1 MIDELKI
8 IIKSENIKISKNRGK
23 HVSSK
28 IDDDALLRRVKYL
41 TKRDLIYLATIR
53 GLVFDESSLESIL
66 DTLFKDIH
74 KKSQTKIMKI
84 CINTIIKKSNQINR

>member
-1 MIDELKI
+1 MIDELKTI
-8 IIKSENIKISKNRGK
+8 TKSEHINIFKNRGK
-23 HVSSK
+23 HISSK

-66 DTLFKDIH
+66 D
-74 KKSQTKIMKI
+74 
-84 CINTIIKKSNQINR
+84 